1 MPAIL
6 NIVVSCTDRKRLSV
20 PLRLRARAISNLPL
34 KQRFDR
40 WWDRLSEARE
50 QSVEAQDLY
59 MGDHWQICRS
69 LPEMAK
75 AKGFRPKLWITSAG
89 YGLIAA
95 DALLH
100 PYSATFAAGQP
111 DTVVTAT
118 EGAEGLRKWW
128 SLLAGRQ
135 GPLRGAPRSL
145 ADVVRSA
152 PRCHVLLVCSPT
164 YVRALADD
172 LVEAVDE
179 MSDRDQFL
187 IVTSPSSLSPALQ
200 AQVIPSEGRLRGLV
214 GGALPSLHA
223 RVARKILGEVRRS
236 RLSAPDVRARYQA
249 LLRRTPDLPRHDRIV
264 LTDAQVHRYI
274 KASLRQ
280 QPTLTRTPMLRELRD
295 SGYACEQ
302 VRFRTI
308 FQEADP
314 HAA

>member
-1 MPAIL
+1 MPALL

-20 PLRLRARAISNLPL
+20 PSRLRARAIGNLPL
-34 KQRFDR
+34 KQRFER

-50 QSVEAQDLY
+50 QSIEAQDLY

-100 PYSATFAAGQP
+100 PYSATFAAGQL
-111 DTVVTAT
+111 DAVVTAA
-118 EGAEGLRKWW
+118 EGTEGLRKWW
-128 SLLAGRQ
+128 SLLAGKQ
-135 GPLRGAPRSL
+135 GPFRGAPRTL

-179 MSDRDQFL
+179 MSDREQFL

-200 AQVIPSEGRLRGLV
+200 EQVIPSEGRLRGLV

-223 RVARKILGEVRRS
+223 RVARRILGEVRHS
-236 RLSAPDVRARYQA
+236 RLSAPGIRARYQA
-249 LLRRTPDLPRHDRIV
+249 LLRRTPNLPRHDRIAM
-264 LTDAQVHRYI
+264 TDAQVHRYI
-274 KASLRQ
+274 RASLGR
-280 QPTLTRTPMLRELRD
+280 QPTLTRSPMLRELRD

-308 FQEADP
+308 FQEAAP
-314 HAA
+314 HAP